1 MTNSTYLLLKD
12 EFYRKI
18 NPDVISNI
26 EEHSLAIEEPNKKA
40 LGKGIFIKNIY
51 NSLTLHLDEKNRK
64 IYFLKSETKI
74 NDATILYVNEKKL
87 YVILI
92 ELKSKS
98 LRKYKEQIYYGKLYS
113 DFIIN
118 ILKQDNADLVFDEI
132 EYRGYVFA
140 TGRKSEELRSTKREM
155 IAEEFNNNIYFKTFE
170 NNKEYNFIELLLPIK
185 INTP

>member
-1 MTNSTYLLLKD
+1 MSNSTYLMLKE
-12 EFYRKI
+12 EFYKKI

-26 EEHSLAIEEPNKKA
+26 EENNLFIEEGNKKA
-40 LGKGIFIKNIY
+40 TGKGIFIKNIF
-51 NSLTLHLDEKNRK
+51 NALTMHLDESNRK

-74 NDATILYVNEKKL
+74 NDATIFYINHKKL

-98 LRKYKEQIYYGKLYS
+98 LRKYKQQICYGKLYS

-118 ILKQDNADLVFDEI
+118 VLKQDNPDIVFSKV

-140 TGRKSEELRSTKREM
+140 TGRNSQEIKSTKREI
-155 IAEEFNNNIYFKTFE
+155 IAEEFRDGIYFKTFD

-185 INTP
+185 FNEA